1 MKRATPKRK
10 QKRALNKK
18 PAFLKALAITGSIK
32 EAADA
37 IGVDRSAHYAWMKTD
52 PAYPA
57 RFAEAQA
64 QGMDAL
70 DDEAT
75 RRANHGVFEPLVY
88 QGEFQYEQVPV
99 LDPETGEQVRW
110 QDPITG
116 GWRGKFERGKMLGV
130 WRKSDGLLQFKL
142 RGAFAK
148 YRQGVLEVTGK
159 DGGPIEM
166 GIVERLNAARN
177 RLAALKPKADPPK
190 TDPDKE

>member
-37 IGVDRSAHYAWMKTD
+37 IGVDRSAHYAWMKAD

-75 RRANHGVFEPLVY
+75 WRANHGVFEPLVY

-99 LDPETGEQVRW
+99 RDPETGEIERY
-110 QDPITG
+110 
-116 GWRGKFERGKMLGV
+116 ERGAMLGV

-177 RLAALKPKADPPK
+177 RIAALKPKADPPK